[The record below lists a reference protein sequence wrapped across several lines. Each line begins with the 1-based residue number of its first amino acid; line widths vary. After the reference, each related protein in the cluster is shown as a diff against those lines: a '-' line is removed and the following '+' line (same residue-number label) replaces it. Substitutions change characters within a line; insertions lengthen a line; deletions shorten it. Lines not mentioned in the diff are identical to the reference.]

1 MIFKVVL
8 LFQGRMMKEWTCGE
22 AKTWKCP
29 SEFGCV
35 VEVLKPFR
43 VAELATSSG
52 LSIRT
57 HSLVRANQN
66 LPFLKKCWFL
76 NGTYVVL
83 FFLFFKFQVTKI
95 RTE

>member
-1 MIFKVVL
+1 M

-22 AKTWKCP
+22 VKTWKCP

-35 VEVLKPFR
+35 VEVLKPSR
-43 VAELATSSG
+43 VAELDISLG

-66 LPFLKKCWFL
+66 LPFKKV
-76 NGTYVVL
+76 YVVSKRNVRL
-83 FFLFFKFQVTKI
+83 FFFKFQVTKI
-95 RTE
+95 LTELTLLA

>member
-1 MIFKVVL
+1 M

-35 VEVLKPFR
+35 VAVSKPFL
-43 VAELATSSG
+43 VAALATFSG
-52 LSIRT
+52 LSTRT

-66 LPFLKKCWFL
+66 LPFKKV
-76 NGTYVVL
+76 YVVSKRNVRL
-83 FFLFFKFQVTKI
+83 FFFKFQVTKI
-95 RTE
+95 LTELTLLA

>member
-1 MIFKVVL
+1 
-8 LFQGRMMKEWTCGE
+8 MMKEWTYGE

-52 LSIRT
+52 LSTRT
-57 HSLVRANQN
+57 HSLVRANRNLIFYVWFEQN
-66 LPFLKKCWFL
+66 A
-76 NGTYVVL
+76 
-83 FFLFFKFQVTKI
+83 FFPNY
-95 RTE
+95 R